1 VRRGLAQVQ
10 TLPSPGP
17 GFIGEGHTAIHVI
30 DAREF
35 TKEIHRR
42 RNLLDL
48 AAYQVASNLVGE
60 AHQPSPVFDPR
71 LAESSALGEE
81 GHENHVSV
89 DGEAAGILFALW
101 QAGGEAGNIGGG
113 QVSVGNSDDGG
124 VLAGPLGLE

>member
-1 VRRGLAQVQ
+1 MAGAGNADSFR
-10 TLPSPGP
+10 
-17 GFIGEGHTAIHVI
+17 I

-35 TKEIHRR
+35 TKEVHRR

-101 QAGGEAGNIGGG
+101 QPGGEAGNIGGR
-113 QVSVGNSDDGG
+113 QVSVGNSDDCG
-124 VLAGPLGLE
+124 VLARPLGLE